1 MKWHDG
7 TRENPKPCRE
17 KDEGKFE
24 ITIRDGQ
31 ARLGKIHT
39 KHGIVETPCLLPVI
53 NPNIRTIEPREMWD
67 KYGIQALIT
76 NSYVIWKH
84 DKLKDVAIENGVHSL
99 IDYPGMIMTDSGTF
113 QSYVY
118 GDVEVGV
125 EEIVQ
130 FQKDIGVDVATMLD
144 VFTRPDM
151 KYSEVEKAVVET
163 IDRGKIS
170 VETAGEMML
179 NGPIQGGLYPEL
191 RAKSA
196 RGMSDLGFSVHP
208 IGGIVPIM
216 EQQKYKDLAKI
227 MFACKSNLAPNRPV
241 HMFGCGHPMLFP
253 MLIAMGADLFDSAAY
268 VLFARD
274 GRILT
279 PWGTEK
285 IAELEEW
292 PILMPSITH
301 YSPADVR
308 NMNKEERTVLLSK
321 YNLEITLQE
330 ISRCRQA
337 IRDGTIW
344 RLAERRSHE
353 HPALREAFLWL
364 ITNPSKMKM
373 EPLILDEVSASKEV
387 GEEKGRWEENWDWL
401 VNSQLTPRCG
411 GESWGGMDTLNRP
424 HIEMARRKV
433 LSRWKSRKSGDV
445 ILFHGTS
452 APWRDKI
459 GDLIERICSLEYEL
473 FIQTP
478 IGIIPWNL
486 EDLNPWAH
494 VEGPD
499 WLWNSKPDFVKV
511 QNELESFGI
520 HDRKLIP
527 IDISDTED
535 LHNRVFELLE
545 IEPTEREPDHKK
557 ENQIVD
563 KLCVLCN
570 VKQTDAISIC
580 EGSTFVMSRT
590 GRIRNVIN
598 SEGEHLFSPRLA
610 EGGISLTVSGAKKLH
625 QLRTEKIPSG
635 FDSSDL
641 NQHVGKGPAWVV
653 VDSDAEPFVKDGRN
667 VMHGFVTA
675 CDEWT
680 RPGEIVLIV
689 NSSGELLAF
698 GISQST
704 PAEFETFTK
713 GIAVK
718 VREGCP

>member
-1 MKWHDG
+1 MRWNDG

-31 ARLGKIHT
+31 ARLGKLHT

-84 DKLKDVAIENGVHSL
+84 DKLKDVALENGVHSL

-151 KYSEVEKAVVET
+151 KYSEVKKAVVET
-163 IDRGKIS
+163 IDRGKVS
-170 VETAGEMML
+170 VETADEMML

-196 RGMSDLGFSVHP
+196 KGMSELGFSVHP

-301 YSPADVR
+301 FSPADVR
-308 NMNKEERTVLLSK
+308 KMNKEERTILLSK

-330 ISRCRQA
+330 ISRYSQ
-337 IRDGTIW
+337 
-344 RLAERRSHE
+344 
-353 HPALREAFLWL
+353 
-364 ITNPSKMKM
+364 
-373 EPLILDEVSASKEV
+373 
-387 GEEKGRWEENWDWL
+387 GR
-401 VNSQLTPRCG
+401 
-411 GESWGGMDTLNRP
+411 
-424 HIEMARRKV
+424 
-433 LSRWKSRKSGDV
+433 
-445 ILFHGTS
+445 
-452 APWRDKI
+452 
-459 GDLIERICSLEYEL
+459 
-473 FIQTP
+473 
-478 IGIIPWNL
+478 
-486 EDLNPWAH
+486 
-494 VEGPD
+494 
-499 WLWNSKPDFVKV
+499 
-511 QNELESFGI
+511 GI
-520 HDRKLIP
+520 HSGNHLP
-527 IDISDTED
+527 
-535 LHNRVFELLE
+535 HLL
-545 IEPTEREPDHKK
+545 
-557 ENQIVD
+557 
-563 KLCVLCN
+563 LY
-570 VKQTDAISIC
+570 
-580 EGSTFVMSRT
+580 
-590 GRIRNVIN
+590 
-598 SEGEHLFSPRLA
+598 
-610 EGGISLTVSGAKKLH
+610 
-625 QLRTEKIPSG
+625 LRTFLLLLCFEPIVTLG
-635 FDSSDL
+635 FKFS
-641 NQHVGKGPAWVV
+641 
-653 VDSDAEPFVKDGRN
+653 
-667 VMHGFVTA
+667 
-675 CDEWT
+675 C
-680 RPGEIVLIV
+680 
-689 NSSGELLAF
+689 
-698 GISQST
+698 
-704 PAEFETFTK
+704 
-713 GIAVK
+713 
-718 VREGCP
+718 